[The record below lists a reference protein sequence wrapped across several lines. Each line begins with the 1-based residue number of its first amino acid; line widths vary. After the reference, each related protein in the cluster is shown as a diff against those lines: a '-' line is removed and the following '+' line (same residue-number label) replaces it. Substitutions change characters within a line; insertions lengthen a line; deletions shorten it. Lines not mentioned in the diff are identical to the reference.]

1 MCETHGHAMGH
12 AVMTTKTEAETRKRQ
27 ALPRPTKIH
36 NVANA
41 ANERVEAFTAAGVK
55 DTGESWSLCDLGLEK
70 FMHRQAAST

>member
-1 MCETHGHAMGH
+1 
-12 AVMTTKTEAETRKRQ
+12 MTTKTEAETRKRQ

-41 ANERVEAFTAAGVK
+41 PNERAEVFTATGGK
-55 DTGESWSLCDLGLEK
+55 DTGESWSLCDLSLEQ